1 MTDSSKAE
9 GVKPGVP
16 TSVFCLVCYFM
27 AALALSL
34 EVLPAEAFAIF
45 GGRPAGETLPFSL
58 AFAGI
63 FLVIGGAL
71 HVVLYRQSPERFD
84 VAAFRSAGFA
94 MAAVLACLFG
104 LSAALSRG
112 TGLAPEVLTER
123 FGAAMTW
130 LGIVVVAGIPI
141 LLALFIGWLYVS
153 LRLFPGN
160 RIARRLA
167 AGDLAGAI
175 RIGESYPADKRD
187 FTTNLNLT
195 VAYAQAGE
203 PEKAKRL
210 LADLKQITTVP
221 EHYTQES
228 FEQALNGLRD
238 VIAQPYQEA
247 TST

>member
-1 MTDSSKAE
+1 MADGSNADSPKRAF
-9 GVKPGVP
+9 P

-34 EVLPAEAFAIF
+34 EVLPADAFAIF

-58 AFAGI
+58 AFAGV

-71 HVVLYRQSPERFD
+71 HVALYRRSPERFD
-84 VAAFRSAGFA
+84 VAAFRSAGLA

-104 LSAALSRG
+104 LSAALSHG
-112 TGLAPEVLTER
+112 TGLAPEVLTDR

-141 LLALFIGWLYVS
+141 LLALVVGWLYVA
-153 LRLFPGN
+153 LRLYPGN

-167 AGDLAGAI
+167 AGDVAGAI

-203 PEKAKRL
+203 TEKAKGL
-210 LADLKQITTVP
+210 LADLEQITTVP
-221 EHYTQES
+221 EHYTRES
-228 FEQALNGLRD
+228 LDDALRGLRE
-238 VIAQPYQEA
+238 VIAQTHSEA
-247 TST
+247 TSM